1 MPAEPTRP
9 PTKTPAGGQINADWG
24 DLGLGVEAF
33 ALFVRSG
40 ALDVEENKDWHVI
53 FRCGTV
59 VRVVSGEPE
68 WGGYSSAAPRYEFPE
83 HRVDEKD
90 TVVDIM
96 ADNELV
102 WNAQCSLAPPPVGRA
117 VRQAFA
123 KLVGQGYPYPGGPPS
138 DRSPIPSGVV
148 DETVGMLW
156 HVYWP
161 NLDRAGRVFNL
172 AFSKKGAAV
181 AAMLGG
187 ELRRYDYMFPEVAAV
202 LTPALALWKYN
213 AEGVFA
219 EAPALER

>member
-172 AFSKKGAAV
+172 AFSMKGAAV